1 MKENKTKYTLPV
13 EGMTCASC
21 VARVEKSLKKI
32 EGIENVSVNFATEKV
47 SFDIGKN
54 TNIEQAV
61 DAIGKYGYVLHT
73 EETQEKVDTGKP
85 ESSEDKIFEKHYASL
100 KKDFL
105 FALVLTIP
113 LFLLSMLREFS
124 FFQNLWTISTD
135 YTNKILL
142 ILATPIIMISGK
154 RFFTSFWANLKHF
167 SANMDTL
174 VAVGTGTAYVYSL
187 VATLFPTLISS
198 SSVVPHVYFDTAGV
212 IILLILLGK
221 VLETS
226 AKSKTNTA
234 IKKLLELKPSEATI
248 IIDGKEKVVQ
258 AGELKIGDKVIV
270 KPGEKISADGKLIDG
285 FSVVDES
292 MLTGESIPVEK
303 NTGSNVIGGTIN
315 KNGTFTFEII
325 ALGDTSVLGQI
336 IKLVEEAQGSKA
348 PIQKLADQVSAI
360 FVPAVI
366 GIAILTFA
374 AWMIFPQVP
383 VFNIALLNFVAVMII
398 ACPCAMGLAT
408 PTSIMVGTGLGAQHG
423 ILIKNGES
431 LEKAHKVSAIIL
443 DKTGTITEGKPTVT
457 DIKLKGI
464 DEQKFLS
471 IVGTVEKRSEHPL
484 AEAIVEYAQ
493 NHKIEFG
500 NIESFE
506 NKAGYGINAIV
517 DGNAVIIGNYK
528 LMQSYSLKLGELENS
543 FSKFTSEGKSIVL
556 VGLNGELVGIIGI
569 SDPIKGSSKNAVQS
583 LKNIGLKV
591 FMITGDNKKTA
602 KAIAEKVGI
611 ENYIAEVLP
620 EGKAEKVKELQKQ
633 GEIVAMVGDGIND
646 SPALVTAD
654 LGIAI
659 GTGTDIAIESSDITL
674 VKGDLISV
682 VSAIKLSKRT
692 IRTIKQNLFW
702 AFVYNTIGIPFAA
715 LGFLNP
721 MIGALAMSLS
731 SVSVVS
737 NSLRLKRAKIS
748 V

>member
-1 MKENKTKYTLPV
+1 MQQTLKKYTLPV

-21 VARVEKSLKKI
+21 VARVEKSLKKV

-47 SFDIGKN
+47 SFDVGDTAN
-54 TNIEQAV
+54 LTQAAE
-61 DAIGKYGYVLHT
+61 AIGKYGYILHT
-73 EETQEKVDTGKP
+73 EETNDNNETDQSDDVEN
-85 ESSEDKIFEKHYASL
+85 KIFEEHSTAL

-113 LFLLSMLREFS
+113 LFLISMFREFS
-124 FFQNLWTISTD
+124 FFQNFWTISVD

-142 ILATPIIMISGK
+142 ILATPIVMISGK
-154 RFFTSFWANLKHF
+154 RFFTSFYANLKHF

-174 VAVGTGTAYVYSL
+174 VAVGTGTAYLYSL
-187 VATLFPTLISS
+187 TATLFPTLISS
-198 SSVVPHVYFDTAGV
+198 SPVVPHVYFDTAGV

-221 VLETS
+221 VLETR

-234 IKKLLELKPSEATI
+234 IKKLLELKPDVATVVI
-248 IIDGKEKVVQ
+248 NGKEKIIK
-258 AGELKIGDKVIV
+258 ASELKIRDKVIV
-270 KPGEKISADGKLIDG
+270 KPGEKIPADGKLLDG

-303 NTGSNVIGGTIN
+303 NSGSNVIGGTIN
-315 KNGTFTFEII
+315 KNGTFTFKIT
-325 ALGDTSVLGQI
+325 ALGNTSVLGQI

-348 PIQKLADQVSAI
+348 PIQKLADKVSAV
-360 FVPAVI
+360 FVPVVI
-366 GIAILTFA
+366 GIAIITFA
-374 AWMIFPQVP
+374 AWMIFPQIP

-431 LEKAHKVSAIIL
+431 LEKAHKVSAIVL

-457 DIKLKGI
+457 DIEFQGI
-464 DEQKFLS
+464 DENEFFT
-471 IVGTVEKRSEHPL
+471 IVGAVEKRSEHPL
-484 AEAIVEYAQ
+484 AEAIVKYAEDREI
-493 NHKIEFG
+493 KFG
-500 NIESFE
+500 NIETFE

-517 DGNAVIIGNYK
+517 DGNAVIVGNYK
-528 LMQSYSLKLGELENS
+528 LMQSYSLKLGKLENS
-543 FSKFTSEGKSIVL
+543 FSKITSEGKSVVL
-556 VGLNGELVGIIGI
+556 VGINGELVGIIGI
-569 SDPIKGSSKNAVQS
+569 SDPIKDSSKTAVQE

-591 FMITGDNKKTA
+591 YMITGDNQKTA
-602 KAIAEKVGI
+602 KAIADKVGI

-674 VKGDLISV
+674 VKGDLRSV

-702 AFVYNTIGIPFAA
+702 AFIYNTIGIPFAA

-737 NSLRLKRAKIS
+737 NSLRLKRAKI
-748 V
+748 